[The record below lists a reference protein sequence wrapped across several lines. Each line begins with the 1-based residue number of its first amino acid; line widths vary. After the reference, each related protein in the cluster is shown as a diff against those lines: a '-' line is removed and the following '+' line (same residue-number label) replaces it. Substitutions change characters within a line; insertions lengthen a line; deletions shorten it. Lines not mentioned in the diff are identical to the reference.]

1 VSVSDMCLTVQMF
14 GQKGKHLFV
23 EHLFKKILD
32 TEHLFG

>member
-1 VSVSDMCLTVQMF
+1 MGETVQVF
-14 GQKGKHLFV
+14 VQKGKHLFV